1 MGLPIELPPNEVI
14 EALEEKLESSFSHFI
29 ISIDGLLDGIFI
41 HRTTGKDIPVTFEA
55 KRVIEDNPITDFK
68 SFMGEMDLD
77 SLSSMREIL
86 ESVLYD
92 IDMRLAETV
101 TIEYSEEAPKYDDWY
116 CP

>member
-55 KRVIEDNPITDFK
+55 KQ
-68 SFMGEMDLD
+68 
-77 SLSSMREIL
+77 
-86 ESVLYD
+86 
-92 IDMRLAETV
+92 
-101 TIEYSEEAPKYDDWY
+101 
-116 CP
+116 